1 MRAQVKGVSTTI
13 DLMAG
18 MGLKY
23 VHATNKGRKG
33 QMGDLEKSRDQVCAV
48 VYCNIFERFFAAS
61 STNSNKIS
69 VLVRMGVSKILHHFS
84 LQLLK
89 MGFIDKANFDEEDKH
104 LYDKERRE
112 NSVIKEKQGVLCV
125 NVFIHSLLIG

>member
-33 QMGDLEKSRDQVCAV
+33 QMGDLEKSRDQVCGV
-48 VYCNIFERFFAAS
+48 IYCNPFERIFTA
-61 STNSNKIS
+61 I
-69 VLVRMGVSKILHHFS
+69 
-84 LQLLK
+84 
-89 MGFIDKANFDEEDKH
+89 
-104 LYDKERRE
+104 
-112 NSVIKEKQGVLCV
+112 
-125 NVFIHSLLIG
+125 